1 MIKSLT
7 RTKVINYCCRV
18 SGGRASVPSHESSY
32 AIYRRHALAAEPES
46 PRPDGMVAKEH
57 LELAALV
64 TCLYGIGPV
73 QGLIATSG
81 TRGTGATHE
90 R

>member
-1 MIKSLT
+1 MNL
-7 RTKVINYCCRV
+7 R
-18 SGGRASVPSHESSY
+18 H
-32 AIYRRHALAAEPES
+32 AIYRRHAFAAEAES
-46 PRPDGMVAKEH
+46 PRPDGMVAQEH

-81 TRGTGATHE
+81 TRGTGTTHE